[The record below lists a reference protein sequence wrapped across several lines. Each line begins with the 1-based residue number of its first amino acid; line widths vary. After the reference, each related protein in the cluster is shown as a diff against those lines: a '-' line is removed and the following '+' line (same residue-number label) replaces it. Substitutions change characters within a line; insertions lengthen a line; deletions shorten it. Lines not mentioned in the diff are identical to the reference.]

1 MFLQLPGTIKRA
13 VDGLSVN
20 LCEALVVGGLDRTVV
35 AAVVPV
41 GQVVLG
47 EENVE
52 GGEGVRAGEVEVLRV
67 LVAPR
72 NEAPE

>member
-20 LCEALVVGGLDRTVV
+20 LCEALVVGGLDRAVV